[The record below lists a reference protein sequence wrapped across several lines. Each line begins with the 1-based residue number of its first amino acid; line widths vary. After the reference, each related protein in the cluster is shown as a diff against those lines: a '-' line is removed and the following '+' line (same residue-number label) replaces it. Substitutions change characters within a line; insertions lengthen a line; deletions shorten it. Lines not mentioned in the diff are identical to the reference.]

1 MDSFIQDV
9 RYGLRRLVA
18 SPLFS
23 VMAIL
28 IIGLGIA
35 ANTAVFSAVN
45 AFVLRPLPFTD
56 PGRVVHVYQHSDEGQ
71 PQSSSFPAYRAIASR
86 TDVFA
91 GASALFRTTVNAQ
104 TDSGVRQSRVEFVSS
119 SYFPVLG
126 LQPSRGRWFVPEE
139 DTAGSAAGGCRQRPC
154 VA

>member
-1 MDSFIQDV
+1 MDLFVQDV

-35 ANTAVFSAVN
+35 ANTAAFSAVN
-45 AFVLRPLPFTD
+45 AFILRPLPFAD
-56 PGRVVHVYQHSDEGQ
+56 SGRVVHVYQHSDEGQ

-86 TDVFA
+86 TTVPVRYSDTRK
-91 GASALFRTTVNAQ
+91 AS
-104 TDSGVRQSRVEFVSS
+104 S
-119 SYFPVLG
+119 
-126 LQPSRGRWFVPEE
+126 
-139 DTAGSAAGGCRQRPC
+139 
-154 VA
+154 